1 MQTEGSM
8 AQNLLC
14 FGDNAYFLNERRD
27 LFPDE
32 SVDLIYLD
40 PPFNSKRPYNILFK
54 DHKGTPSAAS
64 RRPPPAVGDRLAA

>member
-1 MQTEGSM
+1 M

-32 SVDLIYLD
+32 SVDLIYLG
-40 PPFNSKRPYNILFK
+40 PPFNSTRPYKMPFLTF
-54 DHKGTPSAAS
+54 
-64 RRPPPAVGDRLAA
+64 L